1 MVGPG
6 KATVTVDSLVM
17 SARVWGE
24 TVLEAQRAPMTLIQ
38 FSHGIERQRSK
49 TFSALTGG
57 DEATYCALG
66 IKINES
72 LMASAFPDR
81 AAVICAPR
89 SSTVLAQF
97 NDTLNYLA
105 AKCPDDRF
113 GNRISVLQGSWF
125 VITHMLGGETG
136 SAHAPA
142 VDLCHHVSSCFSFW
156 GRHRL
161 IRLSYSYNYF
171 CPAPFLMPLPVSPS
185 CSPSPCRAGAVNPRG
200 RDAALP
206 ISCHAPHGSWQLSPT
221 QYNFPNQTE
230 ELNEISPCYLSG
242 RIGRSSVPPWWTDNA
257 THLLF
262 FFFII
267 GMPPL
272 ASRQNVLVLAKSGSV
287 SALPSKL
294 FRRHV

>member
-1 MVGPG
+1 MKKQAAVSFQQTILIILPFPLARTNAAPLVGTCPYGLLVLKSLHFTLWKECDFITQPMAGPG

-38 FSHGIERQRSK
+38 FSHGIESQRSK

-81 AAVICAPR
+81 AVVICAPR
-89 SSTVLAQF
+89 SSTVLAQC
-97 NDTLNYLA
+97 NDTINYLA
-105 AKCPDDRF
+105 ACHKCPDDSF
-113 GNRISVLQGSWF
+113 GNRVSVLQGSWF

-156 GRHRL
+156 GRPRL

-185 CSPSPCRAGAVNPRG
+185 CSPSPGRAGASIPEDVT
-200 RDAALP
+200 
-206 ISCHAPHGSWQLSPT
+206 PHYLSPAMPHLGVGN
-221 QYNFPNQTE
+221 YLR
-230 ELNEISPCYLSG
+230 LNTIFQIKP
-242 RIGRSSVPPWWTDNA
+242 RN
-257 THLLF
+257 
-262 FFFII
+262 
-267 GMPPL
+267 
-272 ASRQNVLVLAKSGSV
+272 
-287 SALPSKL
+287 
-294 FRRHV
+294 